1 MVVLTHQAAT
11 LILFLIITSITL
23 VSIIT
28 YRKVKFLKMYF
39 IWITPIVFLI
49 VGTIVSIF
57 VLSPD
62 LIVNTLNK
70 GITSSTGFLTSLNM
84 CIPMNLFSY
93 PKQFGLMV
101 LIFGSFGGALAI
113 KKRQIYDIYLIIW
126 VIVTFILS
134 ISYLFNINVI
144 SYRVLIYILIPLS
157 MLAGFG
163 VSFIYGQIKE
173 RSKNISYLFLIITLG
188 ISFVLGIYTVEDPNI
203 AIFGSFTDSGSIQI
217 VASPTSS
224 DMDIIKWFS
233 ANGDLNKTVL
243 TSNYYS
249 GIFLVTMTGQPV
261 EDIYTDMI
269 YMQTD
274 Y

>member
-1 MVVLTHQAAT
+1 
-11 LILFLIITSITL
+11 
-23 VSIIT
+23 
-28 YRKVKFLKMYF
+28 
-39 IWITPIVFLI
+39 
-49 VGTIVSIF
+49 
-57 VLSPD
+57 
-62 LIVNTLNK
+62 
-70 GITSSTGFLTSLNM
+70 M
-84 CIPMNLFSY
+84 CIPMSLFLY
-93 PKQFGLMV
+93 PKQFGLIV
-101 LIFGSFGGALAI
+101 FIFGCFGTALAI

-203 AIFGSFTDSGSIQI
+203 AIFGSSTDSGSVQI
-217 VASPTSS
+217 VPPSSS

-233 ANGDLNKTVL
+233 ANGDLNKSVL

-269 YMQTD
+269 YMQVETNKSELTD
-274 Y
+274 SGIGYILFDKRIVRSKSINVDTRTKNDSFQQLSKKYAAGNLIYYNESFQKLSKKYAVSVYENEDYIIWKL